1 MKVFISYST
10 ALDQVVAL
18 RLQTMAAVYG
28 IASYVPAA
36 TTRNLSNASLSPE
49 VAQNLNDSDVVLAVI
64 THAPVPSAITEMNLA
79 VERRKLLIPIIGPYV
94 DPGPYRNFKPYFVV
108 DPANPS
114 GVEQQIGQF
123 LSQQKQAENTKT
135 ALLALATLTVALVL
149 FSTLK
154 SDS

>member
-28 IASYVPAA
+28 VASYVPVA
-36 TTRNLSNASLSPE
+36 TTRNLPDARLSPE
-49 VAQNLNDSDVVLAVI
+49 VTQNLSDSDVVLAVI
-64 THAPVPSAITEMNLA
+64 THSPAPSAISEMNLA
-79 VERRKLLIPIIGPYV
+79 VERGKLLIPIIGPNV
-94 DPGPYRNFKPYFVV
+94 DQAPYSKFRCFIVN
-108 DPANPS
+108 PANPS
-114 GVEQQIGQF
+114 EAEQQIGQF
-123 LSQQKQAENTKT
+123 LKQQTQAENMKT

-149 FSTLK
+149 FSTLT